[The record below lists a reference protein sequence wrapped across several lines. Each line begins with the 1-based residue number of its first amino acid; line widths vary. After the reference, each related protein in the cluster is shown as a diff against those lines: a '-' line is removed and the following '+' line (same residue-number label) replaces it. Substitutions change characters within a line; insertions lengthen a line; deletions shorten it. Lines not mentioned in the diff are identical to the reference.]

1 MDNFQ
6 AIGQLVIKA
15 QDLLD
20 SIKGGAIR
28 VMQTQFDALKQT
40 IASEWGGIKNKMNND
55 VSTAIGRVDDFE
67 NSFHQVGNFK
77 HESKIAPW
85 AGDSTHYNYLLIH
98 KEPDEVID
106 VDNLNIKHPF
116 LQSGKIYLARHHQ
129 SASLKFGVVSFFAG
143 RGYGGVSTLSIDSQL
158 LGVGT
163 PVVVKNVPHDGGL
176 YRAIRFSYQSTM
188 NSDFNITVKYTGIK
202 AGVGG
207 DSNWLKSIAVPRD
220 EPQLGEIV

>member
-77 HESKIAPW
+77 HESKIAPFFTIRENIPS
-85 AGDSTHYNYLLIH
+85 STPPIGII
-98 KEPDEVID
+98 EIW
-106 VDNLNIKHPF
+106 
-116 LQSGKIYLARHHQ
+116 
-129 SASLKFGVVSFFAG
+129 G
-143 RGYGGVSTLSIDSQL
+143 RFIFCWSRLWRCQ
-158 LGVGT
+158 
-163 PVVVKNVPHDGGL
+163 H
-176 YRAIRFSYQSTM
+176 
-188 NSDFNITVKYTGIK
+188 TVY
-202 AGVGG
+202 
-207 DSNWLKSIAVPRD
+207 
-220 EPQLGEIV
+220 